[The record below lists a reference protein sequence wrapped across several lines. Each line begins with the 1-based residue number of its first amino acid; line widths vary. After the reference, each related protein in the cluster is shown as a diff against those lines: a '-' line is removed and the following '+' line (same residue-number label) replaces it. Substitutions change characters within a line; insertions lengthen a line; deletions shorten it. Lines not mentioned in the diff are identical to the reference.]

1 MKKSKPLHR
10 TSKGLSQRV
19 ELCRQRG
26 QLMLPVGFFQHPFSA
41 RNRLGAAV
49 STLVLLVGL
58 VFASS
63 ALADRFEAGVH
74 YRVLATPQPTA
85 ADSGQ
90 IEVREFFS
98 YACPFCRQFYP
109 LMSQFAAAAPDD
121 VLIVHHPVVF
131 REQWDPLARAY
142 LVQSL
147 LDLGDHVHGA
157 VFVALYEEQRRLGN
171 KQEFARFFA
180 EIADVD
186 PAQVTAAWDDFDVE
200 TSMRRNQQLAQAVG
214 VTGTPSIAV
223 NGRYYVDGRMAG
235 SLDGLLQVVAYLI
248 DKERQGD

>member
-1 MKKSKPLHR
+1 MKKSTLLHPISR
-10 TSKGLSQRV
+10 GLIRRA
-19 ELCRQRG
+19 ELRWQRG
-26 QLMLPVGFFQHPFSA
+26 QLMSTASFFQHPFSVLS
-41 RNRLGAAV
+41 RFGAAV
-49 STLVLLVGL
+49 WALLLLAGL
-58 VFASS
+58 VFPSS

-74 YRVLATPQPTA
+74 YRVLATPQTTA
-85 ADSGQ
+85 ADRGQ

-121 VLIVHHPVVF
+121 VLVVHHPVVF

-157 VFVALYEEQRRLGN
+157 IFAALYEDQRRLGSS
-171 KQEFARFFA
+171 QEFARFFA

-186 PAQVTAAWDDFDVE
+186 SAQVIAAWNDFDVE

-214 VTGTPSIAV
+214 VTGTPSIVV